1 MQVFKAFL
9 RILNRNKASMVI
21 YLVIYLALTL
31 AMSGSQEKN
40 DISDFTQVSLIIG
53 IDNQDK
59 GELGEALVEY
69 LSKENTIKEIPA
81 EREELLDAMY
91 YRRIQYVL
99 VIPEDFTE
107 KFMAGEREEALEGT
121 VVPGNNTAY
130 LAEMEINEFLK
141 TLGMYADGGFSAKE
155 AARQTLLDMQEEAKV
170 EFLNQKDVVEQPK
183 AYFFFRFL
191 PYIFVCV
198 LVVSLSA
205 VLMAFNE
212 KNMDARN
219 RCSSMSFLKR
229 NLQMVLGSIGIMLL
243 EYIFFM
249 ILAFIIYPED
259 MKSIRGLLGALNAL
273 VYMLVA
279 LSIAFFV
286 GRLARNSGE
295 LNMIANVVG
304 LSLGFLGGVF
314 VPMELMSGGIL
325 KVAKFVPSYWYGRT
339 NETIWKIESLAEAG
353 DIYQNMLVTVAFA
366 VAVIAAAM
374 VMNRLK
380 ARSA

>member
-9 RILNRNKASMVI
+9 KILNRNKTAMII
-21 YLVIYLALTL
+21 YLVIYLALTV
-31 AMSGSQEKN
+31 AMSGSQAKN
-40 DISDFTQVSLIIG
+40 DASDFSQVSLVIG
-53 IDNQDK
+53 TDNQDK

-69 LSKENTIKEIPA
+69 LSGKNTIKEIPSD
-81 EREELLDAMY
+81 REELLDAMY

-99 VIPEDFTE
+99 VIPSDFTE
-107 KFMAGEREEALEGT
+107 RFMAGEREDVLEGT

-130 LAEMEINEFLK
+130 LTEMEVNEFLK
-141 TLGMYADGGFSAKE
+141 TLGMYADGGFSAEE
-155 AARQTLLDMQEEAKV
+155 AAEQTLWDMQEEAKV
-170 EFLNQKDVVEQPK
+170 EFLNQTDTVELPD
-183 AYFFFRFL
+183 AYYFFRFL
-191 PYIFVCV
+191 PYILVCV
-198 LVVSLSA
+198 MVVSLSA

-219 RCSSMSFLKR
+219 RCSSMSFFKR
-229 NLQMVLGSIGIMLL
+229 NLQMVLGSMGIMLL

-249 ILAFIIYPED
+249 ILAFIVYPED
-259 MKSIRGLLGALNAL
+259 MKSTGGLLGMLNAL

-279 LSIAFFV
+279 LGVAFFV

-304 LSLGFLGGVF
+304 LSFGFLGGVF
-314 VPMELMSGGIL
+314 VPVELMSGGVL

-339 NETIWKIESLAEAG
+339 NETIWKMESLAEAG
-353 DIYQNMLVTVAFA
+353 DIYPNMLVTGAFA

-374 VMNRLK
+374 VVNRLK

>member
-21 YLVIYLALTL
+21 YLVVYLALTL

-155 AARQTLLDMQEEAKV
+155 AAGQTLLDMQEEAKV